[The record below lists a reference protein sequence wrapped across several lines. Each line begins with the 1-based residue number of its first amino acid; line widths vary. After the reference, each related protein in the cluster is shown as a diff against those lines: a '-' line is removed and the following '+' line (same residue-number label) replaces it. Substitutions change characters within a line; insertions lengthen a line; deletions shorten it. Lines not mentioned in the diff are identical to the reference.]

1 MNRNILLWLPFI
13 ACTGLFASFY
23 LGLRHP
29 DDHVIASQMVGQP
42 LPQFSAAAA
51 LPGQPGSASSDF
63 RKGKPRLL
71 NIFASW
77 CVPCAQEGPMLM
89 RLKAAGA
96 AIDGVAVHDSAPDLA
111 AFLAEHGNPYTR
123 LGLDE
128 DGRAQIAFGSSG
140 VPETFVV
147 DGAGRIIH
155 QQIGAITE
163 QDVPKIMAMLGQAR

>member
-1 MNRNILLWLPFI
+1 MSRKLLLWLPFI
-13 ACTGLFASFY
+13 ICAGLFAGFY
-23 LGLRHP
+23 LGLRQP
-29 DDHVIASQMVGQP
+29 DDHVIASQLVGQP

-51 LPGQPGSASSDF
+51 LPGLPGTASADF

-71 NIFASW
+71 NVFASW
-77 CVPCAQEGPMLM
+77 CVPCAAEGPMLM
-89 RLKAAGA
+89 RLKAKGA
-96 AIDGVAVHDSAPDLA
+96 VIDGVAVHDNAADLA
-111 AFLAEHGNPYTR
+111 NFLAQNGNPYTG

-155 QQIGAITE
+155 QQIGPISE
-163 QDVPKIMAMLGQAR
+163 QDVPKILAMLGQRR